1 MSHPL
6 DLTDTA
12 RIRLQ
17 AEFEDIYSKTE
28 KFIKTSTVGKVTN
41 ELEIL
46 RDGLKKSCD
55 ECCGKFEKKLID
67 LQSMLH
73 SVDLLNIKED
83 ICAIGNLKKN
93 NSELY
98 QHLKIKLP
106 HTIVSTELIKDIRG
120 GHQCCHF
127 SD

>member
-1 MSHPL
+1 MLQYLLITFAMLH
-6 DLTDTA
+6 LTDTLHFTDIA
-12 RIRLQ
+12 RIRIQ

-28 KFIKTSTVGKVTN
+28 KFIKTSTVGDVTN
-41 ELEIL
+41 ELKIL

-67 LQSMLH
+67 LQPVLYNF
-73 SVDLLNIKED
+73 DQLEIKEG
-83 ICAIGNLKKN
+83 ICLIGNLKKN

-106 HTIVSTELIKDIRG
+106 ILLSP
-120 GHQCCHF
+120 QN
-127 SD
+127 